1 MRENGYFRQISTG
14 DSIATGTR
22 ELPSTNINQTGR
34 KKAPIALSG
43 LTLRFRAD
51 VIPAPPSIK
60 PVAFY
65 DTECYPNYWLLKF
78 RLQGERVF
86 TFSLQAGQRFDDVDI
101 ANIKYLF
108 DSFGATVVS
117 FNGNYY
123 DVPMIAAALAGYSTE
138 QLKWLSDQI
147 IVQGLKP
154 WELGL
159 PEWKPADHIDICEV
173 LPGAGS
179 QKMFAG
185 RIHYKTMRDLPYEPN
200 RYLSAEE
207 ISEVADYCENDLGQ
221 IEAEY
226 TALAPQLQ
234 QREEL
239 SKRYGMDL
247 RSKSDAQLAEAVL
260 KQRCEQALGQRI
272 YKPEIDWN
280 LAFRY
285 EPPAFLS
292 FEIPQLQRAFNLIK
306 EALFTLGAS
315 GRVEMPSELE
325 GLEIELGSSRY
336 RLGIGGLHSSE
347 KRVVHRADADTVL
360 RDADVASYYPSLI
373 LNSGKFPLALGPA
386 FLQEYGAIKDERLA
400 AKALEKQL
408 KKAGDTKS
416 LEYLAAHVGNE
427 GGKIMINGTFGK
439 TGSPFSVLFAPEML
453 IQTTVTGQLA
463 LLMLIEWHEFYGIP
477 VVSANTD
484 GIVIKCPRSKLATSD
499 YLIKEWERRTG
510 LEMETSEYAAIYSRD
525 INNYFAVKTSGE
537 VKRKGEY
544 SKAGLVEKKS
554 PDVEIC
560 SDAVAEYLSKGTPII
575 YTLAACRDIRK
586 FVTVTKVTGGA
597 VKLWGEGPSKEMK
610 VANMT
615 AILLANGWSKSGR
628 KWVKDI
634 GLMGEITDARSAYK
648 TCFAPQRPEY
658 LGKVIRWYYSA
669 AAPGPIIYNTN
680 GNQVSLSYGAK
691 PCMTLPDEFP
701 ADIDYDWYLQN
712 CESILRDIG
721 AA

>member
-1 MRENGYFRQISTG
+1 M
-14 DSIATGTR
+14 IA
-22 ELPSTNINQTGR
+22 
-34 KKAPIALSG
+34 
-43 LTLRFRAD
+43 
-51 VIPAPPSIK
+51 APPSTK
-60 PVAFY
+60 PVAFF

-78 RLQGERVF
+78 RLQGGRAF
-86 TFSLQAGQRFDDVDI
+86 TFSLEAGERLDAEDI
-101 ANIKYLF
+101 ANIDYLF
-108 DSFGATVVS
+108 AMFGATVVS
-117 FNGNYY
+117 FNGLYY
-123 DVPMIAAALAGYSTE
+123 DVPMIGAALAGYSCE
-138 QLKWLSDQI
+138 QLKWLNDQI

-185 RIHYKTMRDLPYEPN
+185 RIHYKTMRDLPYEPD
-200 RYLSAEE
+200 RYLSQAEMV
-207 ISEVADYCENDLGQ
+207 EVADYCENDLGQ

-226 TALAPQLQ
+226 VALAPQLE
-234 QREEL
+234 QRADL
-239 SKRYGMDL
+239 GKRYGMDL

-260 KQRCEQALGQRI
+260 KRRCEQALGRRI

-292 FEIPQLQRAFNLIK
+292 FQTPELQRAFSLVNESIFK
-306 EALFTLGAS
+306 LGAS
-315 GRVEMPSELE
+315 GAVAMPPQLD
-325 GLEIELGSSRY
+325 GLEIALGSSRY

-347 KRVVHRADADTVL
+347 KRVIHRADADTVL

-373 LNSGKFPLALGPA
+373 LNSGKFPLALGSA
-386 FLQEYGAIKDERLA
+386 FLQEYSAIKDERLA
-400 AKALEKQL
+400 AKKLEKKL
-408 KKAGDTKS
+408 TKGTA
-416 LEYLAAHVGNE
+416 EWIAAHTENE

-439 TGSPFSVLFAPEML
+439 TGSPYSVLFAPEML

-463 LLMLIEWHEFYGIP
+463 LLMLIDWHEVYGIP

-499 YLIKEWERRTG
+499 YLIKEWEKRTG

-544 SKAGLVEKKS
+544 STAGLVEKKS

-560 SDAVAEYLSKGTPII
+560 GDAVAEYLSEGTPII
-575 YTLAACRDIRK
+575 YTIAACRDIRK

-610 VANMT
+610 VVNMT
-615 AILLANGWSKSGR
+615 ATLLAGGWTKSAR
-628 KWVKDI
+628 KWTKGGV
-634 GLMGEITDARSAYK
+634 LTDARSAYK

-658 LGKVIRWYYSA
+658 LGKVIRWYYST

-691 PCMTLPDEFP
+691 PCMVLPDDLP
-701 ADIDYDWYLQN
+701 TDIDYDWYLQN
-712 CESILRDIG
+712 CESILKDIG
-721 AA
+721 YEN